1 MRPTAQLD
9 VAAPGD
15 WRLLVVDDASPDGT
29 GALADSLAE
38 ELPASRC
45 CTARARRASAR
56 PTSRGS
62 STRSSATPSWVI
74 VMDADFSHDPS
85 HLPAMIAAA
94 QDERP
99 GARLAL
105 HRRAVRS
112 PTGRL
117 LRRVLSRSGSL
128 YARLMLGVKVRDLTT
143 GFRCVRRR
151 VIEEVEP
158 STLRSQGYV
167 FNIELTYRALLAGFS
182 VKEIPI
188 RFQDRQEGESKMSL
202 PIAIEALRLVPKLRG
217 LRTEVVEA
225 RSNGAVRARRVG
237 WRPPRWPLRREGILG
252 APGSRFSRRARAG
265 RRRAPRRQWLFAWAC
280 ASAWAVSAR
289 CKASANQGLRS
300 STRRFARTFSSDFG
314 SATTQRRNQ
323 ASRLSGSISVARDA
337 SSWASACRPTASSSS
352 PGGSSASG
360 RG

>member
-1 MRPTAQLD
+1 MAARVWVFLPTYNEAENLEAI
-9 VAAPGD
+9 VRATTSELERTAPGD

-29 GALADSLAE
+29 GAIADRLAE
-38 ELPASRC
+38 ELQGVEVLHRTGKEGLGAAYLAGFRY
-45 CTARARRASAR
+45 ALERDAE
-56 PTSRGS
+56 
-62 STRSSATPSWVI
+62 WVI

-94 QDERP
+94 QEADLVLGSRYVAGGEITNWP
-99 GARLAL
+99 
-105 HRRAVRS
+105 
-112 PTGRL
+112 P

-151 VIEEVEP
+151 VLQEVEP

-217 LRTEVVEA
+217 LRTEVVEQA
-225 RSNGAVRARRVG
+225 SNGAVRARRLR
-237 WRPPRWPLRREGILG
+237 WRPPRWPRRREGILG
-252 APGSRFSRRARAG
+252 APGADPAG
-265 RRRAPRRQWLFAWAC
+265 EPGQDTGEQQVVS
-280 ASAWAVSAR
+280 SATGPSAR
-289 CKASANQGLRS
+289 
-300 STRRFARTFSSDFG
+300 TRT
-314 SATTQRRNQ
+314 
-323 ASRLSGSISVARDA
+323 
-337 SSWASACRPTASSSS
+337 
-352 PGGSSASG
+352 

>member
-1 MRPTAQLD
+1 MHPRLWLFLPTYNEAENLEAIVRATIAQLEL
-9 VAAPGD
+9 AAPGD

-29 GALADSLAE
+29 GALADRLGE
-38 ELPASRC
+38 ELSGVEVLHREGKEGLGPAYL
-45 CTARARRASAR
+45 AGFEYAL
-56 PTSRGS
+56 
-62 STRSSATPSWVI
+62 TRDAEWVI
-74 VMDADFSHDPS
+74 VMDADFSHDPR
-85 HLPAMIAAA
+85 HLPAMISAA
-94 QDERP
+94 QESDLVLGSRYIAGGEITNWP
-99 GARLAL
+99 
-105 HRRAVRS
+105 
-112 PTGRL
+112 P

-151 VIEEVEP
+151 VIETVEP

-225 RSNGAVRARRVG
+225 RSNGAVRARRVR
-237 WRPPRWPLRREGILG
+237 WRPPRWPRRRQGILG
-252 APGSRFSRRARAG
+252 APGADSAGESEQDSDEHPVVSGSAPAPPARA
-265 RRRAPRRQWLFAWAC
+265 A
-280 ASAWAVSAR
+280 
-289 CKASANQGLRS
+289 
-300 STRRFARTFSSDFG
+300 ARTR
-314 SATTQRRNQ
+314 T
-323 ASRLSGSISVARDA
+323 
-337 SSWASACRPTASSSS
+337 
-352 PGGSSASG
+352 